1 MSAGPPA
8 KSGRDIVAY
17 FAGHLANLVNGNDSL
32 SDRDEIV
39 VIKPFSLFERVHRSL
54 IANRKYSEV
63 LVGAWAYPPPNN
75 AEDAAD
81 FYFDNVLDRPIGA
94 RGEGPS
100 SADNLAALIGS
111 HAIGPRAVRPPP
123 IWLTATIV

>member
-1 MSAGPPA
+1 MNQASPP
-8 KSGRDIVAY
+8 KGGRDIVAY

-32 SDRDEIV
+32 SDKEEIV
-39 VIKPFSLFERVHRSL
+39 AIKPFSLFERVHRSL

-94 RGEGPS
+94 RGDGPS
-100 SADNLAALIGS
+100 SA
-111 HAIGPRAVRPPP
+111 
-123 IWLTATIV
+123 ATT